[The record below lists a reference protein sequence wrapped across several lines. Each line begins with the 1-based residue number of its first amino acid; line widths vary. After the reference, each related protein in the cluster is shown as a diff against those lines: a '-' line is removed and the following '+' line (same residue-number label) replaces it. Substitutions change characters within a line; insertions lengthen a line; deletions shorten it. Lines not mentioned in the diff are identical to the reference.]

1 MTIVLGLQLALGA
14 SLNAQQSTPSKR
26 GEPTNVKA
34 GGAGKNAED
43 RARARHWQ
51 ERESPAAVETA
62 AKELLDGI
70 LLEEKD
76 LRANSLNRRT
86 ELLAAGKLYSAK
98 KYVPALEQFIGYFLT
113 KLRSPSIYGLPGDV
127 FLTWARQ
134 HFDPQA
140 DRGKVLATADQLLAN
155 TMIISGSNVSLGEP
169 GTVNWN
175 YPFAM
180 GSALTSKE
188 EPDRNLMSFVA
199 GDAGNGFGVLIHAF
213 LLTHNRRY
221 LDKWMAFAEDWT
233 MNAEFPDTVHP
244 CNVGDTPH
252 NSAVAGGRNLL
263 VILAAVAQ
271 ALPSGEEVIP
281 PRIFAKLLKRRLIDY
296 QLFSLMYLRSNTH
309 NWTPGTGLLLNALCL
324 DEFKAA
330 PLLFRNALR
339 REVEDNAVTQNLRD
353 GSENQQ
359 DPWYNA
365 GSYFGL
371 CDLFRILEARSEIP
385 LYNETPWVRTW
396 REDTFGRTEL
406 REHFRER
413 ATYLIHLRTPQNA
426 WPVPFGGDGKRQAA
440 IPEYSRSPE
449 AFDDPVN
456 AAIVAAMNHP
466 AEGIRPPYDSE
477 WFPYGG
483 YNIVRDGWEANSASG
498 SLFCSPVAGAYGG
511 YRSRNNNNF
520 FSLSVNGQNLFVED
534 NDGHYMYPTSPLT
547 VDGIN
552 QYFHAGI
559 YKVPAPAGH
568 KVYQVSAWLEPAPWR
583 WHASPAYNL
592 MEGVYAGPWSK
603 PPAAEVFYG
612 PYGKEDNRQG
622 NLPLDPKMLGPVH
635 QRTVL
640 YAREAK
646 LWVVT
651 DTLRNQGRH
660 TYEQVW
666 WVPLGQPPNYQYEQ
680 VRLDQSNARF
690 FTAPVSSSSN
700 AASASQVQFSMEHFA
715 RAPIA
720 YRVAQ
725 EARHP
730 RPNGRILEPS
740 GWAKVG
746 VSWQGEGD
754 SELVTAIFP
763 GTNSGTGSSLRQTKT
778 LKSGKAGIGF
788 EAVAPASDRVQY
800 LASTVAGDSLALGNV
815 TIRGEALL
823 LSKGGGVALGCS
835 EFNINGRRIPVA
847 PSDFE
852 FRLGT
857 TSDEKLILTPIYR
870 PISPVTI
877 EPDRNL
883 FSDSVDV
890 TLTCKTPGVEVR
902 YTLDGS
908 DPTPQSARHTV
919 PIKLTKSTVVR
930 ARAYRPGVT
939 ENPQQPSGTL
949 ATVISYA
956 RFTRTDLIDPV
967 KVRKTPEQGMLCR
980 YWQADWRRLFLD
992 FDRLAPQVT
1001 GTVGNLWDLSL
1012 VPVDNPALGS
1022 APAPR
1027 EKYYAVEYRALL
1039 EVPEDGVYTLHAP
1052 REFVWPD
1059 VHSGYELRIE
1069 LGNKVGPFGN
1079 RTQVIGLNEW
1089 YPATRLHALGTWSIG
1104 LKKGLHP
1111 LRVVFMDFRTHAA
1124 KLLNEPGVNDYI
1136 WTGVTPDLRISGGG
1150 LVKQPIPATWL
1161 RRAEIA
1167 K

>member
-1 MTIVLGLQLALGA
+1 MSPHRQRPFFFRKSLGTVKLVIAFASFSFLAWPCAATQG
-14 SLNAQQSTPSKR
+14 SDP
-26 GEPTNVKA
+26 V
-34 GGAGKNAED
+34 
-43 RARARHWQ
+43 ARARRWK

-86 ELLAAGKLYSAK
+86 DLLAAGKLYSAK
-98 KYVPALEQFIGYFLT
+98 QYGPALEGFIRYFLI
-113 KLRSPSIYGLPGDV
+113 KLRSPVMYGLPGDV
-127 FLTWARQ
+127 FHPWGRQ
-134 HFDPQA
+134 QFDPQA
-140 DRGKVLATADQLLAN
+140 DRAVVLAAADKLLAN
-155 TMIISGSNVSLGEP
+155 SMVIGGTNVLLGEP

-180 GSALTSKE
+180 GAVLSPKE
-188 EPDRNLMSFVA
+188 EPDRNLMSFVGTGA
-199 GDAGNGFGVLIHAF
+199 GAGFGVLVNAYV
-213 LLTHNRRY
+213 LTHDRRY
-221 LDKWMAFAEDWT
+221 LDKWLAFAEDWA

-252 NSAVAGGRNLL
+252 NSAVSGARTLL
-263 VILAAVAQ
+263 VMLAAIAEIT
-271 ALPSGEEVIP
+271 PSGEEIIP
-281 PRIFAKLLKRRLIDY
+281 PRIFAKLVKRRLIDY

-309 NWTPGTGLLLNALCL
+309 NWTPSTGLLLNSLCM

-330 PLLFRNALR
+330 PLFFREGLR

-365 GSYFGL
+365 GSYFNVYPI
-371 CDLFRILEARSEIP
+371 FQILDARREIAS
-385 LYNETPWVRTW
+385 YNEPPWVLAW
-396 REDTFGRTEL
+396 REDNFRRTEL

-413 ATYLIHLRTPQNA
+413 ANYLIHLRTPQNA
-426 WPVPFGGDGKRQAA
+426 WPVSFGGDGKRQAG
-440 IPEYSRSPE
+440 IPDYSRSPE

-456 AAIVAAMNHP
+456 GAILDAMIRP
-466 AEGIRPPYDSE
+466 AEGNRPPYDSE

-483 YNIVRDGWEANSASG
+483 YNIVRDGWEANSACG
-498 SLFCSPVAGAYGG
+498 SLFCSPTPGAYGG

-568 KVYQVSAWLEPAPWR
+568 KVYQVSAWLDPAPWR

-603 PPAAEVFYG
+603 PPAAEVYYG

-640 YAREAK
+640 YSRSAK
-646 LWVVT
+646 LWIVT
-651 DTLRNQGRH
+651 DTLRNRGLH
-660 TYEQVW
+660 SYEQVW
-666 WVPLGQPPNYQYEQ
+666 WVPLGQPPNYRYEQ
-680 VRLDQSNARF
+680 VRLDEANARF
-690 FTAPVSSSSN
+690 FTAPVLSSTN
-700 AASASQVQFSMEHFA
+700 AGEANQVQFSMEHFA
-715 RAPIA
+715 RASIA
-720 YRVAQ
+720 YRVTK
-725 EARHP
+725 EVRHP
-730 RPNGRILEPS
+730 RPNGRVLEPS

-746 VSWQGEGD
+746 VSWQCEGD
-754 SELVTAIFP
+754 SELVTAICP
-763 GTNSGTGSSLRQTKT
+763 QANATGGNLREKKA
-778 LKSGKAGIGF
+778 LKSGKAGVGF
-788 EAVAPASDRVQY
+788 EAVAPEGKVVRY
-800 LASTVAGDSLALGNV
+800 LASTVSKDSLVLKNV
-815 TIRGEALL
+815 AILGEALL
-823 LSKGGGVALGCS
+823 LSENGGVALGCA
-835 EFNINGRRIPVA
+835 EFKVDGKLVAIPN
-847 PSDFE
+847 SDFE
-852 FRLGT
+852 FTLSGT
-857 TSDEKLILTPIYR
+857 PGEAPMFRPIYR

-877 EPDRNL
+877 GPERNQ
-883 FSDSVDV
+883 FNGSEDV
-890 TLTCKTPGVEVR
+890 TLASKTPGVEIR
-902 YTLDGS
+902 FTSDGS
-908 DPTPQSARHTV
+908 DPTPQSAKYTG
-919 PIKLTKSTVVR
+919 PIRLTRTTVVR

-939 ENPQQPSGTL
+939 TNPVQPSGTF
-949 ATVISYA
+949 ATAVSYA
-956 RFTRTDLIDPV
+956 RFTRTNLIDPV
-967 KVRKTPEQGMLCR
+967 KPRKQPGQGMLCR
-980 YWQADWRRLFLD
+980 YWQADWRNLFLNL
-992 FDRLAPQVT
+992 DRLAPQVT
-1001 GTVGNLWDLSL
+1001 GTVGKLWDLSL
-1012 VPVDNPALGS
+1012 VPADNPALGS
-1022 APAPR
+1022 VPAPR

-1039 EVPEDGVYTLHAP
+1039 EIPEDGVYTLHAP

-1059 VHSGYELRIE
+1059 VHSGYELRVE
-1069 LGNKVGPFGN
+1069 LGNKVVPFGN

-1111 LRVVFMDFRTHAA
+1111 LRIVFMDFRTHAA
-1124 KLLNEPGVNDYI
+1124 KLLNEPGVKDYI

-1150 LVKQPIPATWL
+1150 LVKQPIPSEWL
-1161 RRAEIA
+1161 RCAA
-1167 K
+1167 GSQ